1 MQWFNR
7 INQEIMEV
15 SVLNIN
21 GQETGRKV
29 QLNDAI
35 FGIEPN
41 DHVLYLDV
49 KQYLANQRQ
58 GTAKSKERSEVSG
71 STRKLGR
78 QKGGGGARRGDIN
91 SPVLVGGGRVFGP
104 KPRNYS
110 FKLNKKVKA
119 LARKSALSYK
129 AQESAIVVV
138 EDFTME
144 APKTKDFVNITKNLK
159 VEGKKLLLLLPE
171 VNKNVFLSSRN
182 LQRTN
187 VMTATKLNAY
197 KVLNADVLVI
207 TENSLKA
214 IDSILTK

>member
-1 MQWFNR
+1 
-7 INQEIMEV
+7 MEV

-91 SPVLVGGGRVFGP
+91 SPVLVGGGRVSV
-104 KPRNYS
+104 RS
-110 FKLNKKVKA
+110 HVTTASSSTRRL
-119 LARKSALSYK
+119 RLSLVS
-129 AQESAIVVV
+129 QPSH
-138 EDFTME
+138 TRLRR
-144 APKTKDFVNITKNLK
+144 T
-159 VEGKKLLLLLPE
+159 
-171 VNKNVFLSSRN
+171 LS
-182 LQRTN
+182 
-187 VMTATKLNAY
+187 
-197 KVLNADVLVI
+197 
-207 TENSLKA
+207 
-214 IDSILTK
+214 

>member
-1 MQWFNR
+1 
-7 INQEIMEV
+7 MEV

-29 QLNDAI
+29 VLNDAI

-58 GTAKSKERSEVSG
+58 GTAKSKERSEMSG

-91 SPVLVGGGRVFGP
+91 SPVLVGGARVFGP
-104 KPRNYS
+104 KPRDYS
-110 FKLNKKVKA
+110 FKLNKKVKV

-129 AQESAIVVV
+129 AKENAIIVV
-138 EDFTME
+138 EDFEMV
-144 APKTKDFVNITKNLK
+144 APKTKEYVNIVNNLQL
-159 VEGKKLLLLLPE
+159 EGRKSLLLLPN
-171 VNKNVFLSSRN
+171 VNKNVYLSARN
-182 LQRTN
+182 LQRSE
-187 VMTATKLNAY
+187 VMTASALNAY

-207 TENSLKA
+207 TEKSLEV
-214 IDSILTK
+214 IDGILNK

>member
-1 MQWFNR
+1 
-7 INQEIMEV
+7 MEV

-29 QLNDAI
+29 ALNDAI

-41 DHVLYLDV
+41 DHVIYLDV

-58 GTAKSKERSEVSG
+58 GTAKAKERSEHAG

-91 SPVLVGGGRVFGP
+91 SPLLKGGGRVFGP
-104 KPRNYS
+104 QPRDYG
-110 FKLNKKVKA
+110 FKLNKKVKV

-129 AQESAIVVV
+129 AQENAIIVV
-138 EDFTME
+138 EDFNLD

-159 VEGKKLLLLLPE
+159 VEGKKTLVVLPG
-171 VNKNVFLSSRN
+171 VNKNVYLSARN
-182 LQRTN
+182 IEKAE
-187 VMTATKLNAY
+187 VMSADQINTY
-197 KVLNADVLVI
+197 KVLNADVLVVA
-207 TENSLKA
+207 ESSLKT
-214 IDSILTK
+214 IDNILTK